1 VLDNDT
7 KLLFVVYKEGV
18 YVKPNVDE
26 LNTNY
31 IEAIDL
37 YLDTDWI
44 TELDYNYA
52 KNFML
57 WLESSVFDGLS
68 LYMAPIDKTKPSVRQ
83 QTKLLGRSYNSKR
96 LAYDWLHDLVFVSVS
111 KGVEVYSIND
121 TNNVYSYD
129 VIRHNEI
136 QGDVSV
142 DPINGLL
149 VWSQWSYNMVTNE
162 HSGRIVRSNIDG
174 SDIQV
179 LTRAAKIPNTIA
191 IDISEQIVYWID
203 AAVYTLN
210 SMNYMSATDATVI
223 MTSRNLFD
231 ASFSMD
237 VFGDQIFWSNYE
249 NNAIHVT
256 HRKGLNRTDR
266 IVLVNAYTD
275 IEGIKVLDRTRQTNG
290 TNRCLGAK
298 CTHICLPTKLDY
310 RCVCSKNTNL
320 YADICT
326 DETVCCVYMIF
337 EIGFSFI
344 TTDE

>member
-1 VLDNDT
+1 MLDNDT

-68 LYMAPIDKTKPSVRQ
+68 LYMAPIDKTKPSPIRQ
-83 QTKLLGRSYNSKR
+83 QTKLLRKSYNSKR

-111 KGVEVYSIND
+111 KGVEVFSIND

-191 IDISEQIVYWID
+191 IDISEQLVYWID
-203 AAVYTLN
+203 TAVYTLN

-237 VFGDQIFWSNYE
+237 VFGDHIFWSNYE

-310 RCVCSKNTNL
+310 RCVCSKNSNL
-320 YADICT
+320 FADICT
-326 DETVCCVYMIF
+326 DETVCCV
-337 EIGFSFI
+337 
-344 TTDE
+344 